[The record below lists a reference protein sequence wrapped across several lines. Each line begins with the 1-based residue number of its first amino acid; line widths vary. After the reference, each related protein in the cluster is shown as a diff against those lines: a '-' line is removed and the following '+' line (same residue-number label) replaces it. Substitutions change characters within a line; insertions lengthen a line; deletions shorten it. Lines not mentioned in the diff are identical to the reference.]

1 MGSNPILFF
10 SKVKVWR
17 NKVDALVLGTSEI
30 IRIGSSPITSTFF
43 IKVNYSSHRL
53 AWLGQRPFKAQT
65 GVQIPLGSRGIAQL
79 GRALVF

>member
-1 MGSNPILFF
+1 MGSNPILFLF
-10 SKVKVWR
+10 TLVWR

-43 IKVNYSSHRL
+43 IKKIVPSSSLVRTT
-53 AWLGQRPFKAQT
+53 PFQGAN
-65 GVQIPLGSRGIAQL
+65 GGSNPPGIRGIAQL